1 MRAVIDVARDP
12 EGRLVGELDC
22 RGAGSRPFTGLMEL
36 VGLLE
41 DALETAGEPPTVSEG
56 DSGDR

>member
-22 RGAGSRPFTGLMEL
+22 PGAGSRPFSGLMEL
-36 VGLLE
+36 VGLIE
-41 DALETAGEPPTVSEG
+41 DGLQFDRAGPGGPG
-56 DSGDR
+56 AADRS

>member
-36 VGLLE
+36 VGLIEDGLE
-41 DALETAGEPPTVSEG
+41 ADRARPADPGVTEG
-56 DSGDR
+56 S